1 MDESETPVV
10 EVSEPAAPPPVTTLK
25 ERFKGFAL
33 YHILYSLAFC
43 AFCTL
48 ISPLLAA
55 CLLSAGAYLLYS
67 IVPLLCIVGMALY
80 FPLGMRKAK
89 RGRWSVPTGKELCLA
104 ALLPCLIS
112 VPWVLML
119 PLLLEVLQLYLL
131 ISAVLAAPSSL
142 FVLFFSLTVNPTS
155 YLVFDLFALF
165 AAVLPPLLFALGS
178 FCQAKRQNFSPE
190 G

>member
-1 MDESETPVV
+1 MGENETPVA
-10 EVSEPAAPPPVTTLK
+10 EVSEPVAPPPVTTLK

-55 CLLSAGAYLLYS
+55 CLFSAGAYFLYL

-89 RGRWSVPTGKELCLA
+89 RGHWTVPSGKELCLA
-104 ALLPCLIS
+104 VLLPCLIS
-112 VPWVLML
+112 VPWALMF
-119 PLLLEVLQLYLL
+119 PVSSQEFSLYFP
-131 ISAVLAAPSSL
+131 ISATFAAPSSL
-142 FVLFFSLTVNPTS
+142 FVFLSFAVSPSS
-155 YLVFDLFALF
+155 YPVFVFFALF